1 MFAAHKTRLFDAYHQ
16 RASVTP
22 QDQAV
27 YFNAVP
33 LFVLAAA
40 YLLVTAVLGPTLWRE
55 RGRAG
60 LTDVAVALVF
70 PGIGIPAAIF
80 GVVVLIDRSP
90 VGGHVWPPFI
100 ACLIGLIPPALVGLA
115 RLDDRSNVLLS
126 STRAREAEELV
137 SLRDRELDA
146 VAGLAT
152 SLARIQEPVAAGR
165 ALLDEIEALL
175 GVEFSALA
183 LIGED
188 GREAQGLVARSSG
201 ADVDW
206 WPETRLDLA
215 DEPSGIASAYFDA
228 APVSV
233 YDVEASPLV
242 SRRIAN
248 VVGAKSAA
256 FVPLTVDERVIGVL
270 VAATTARRRAFS
282 PEDVRLMQAVAGEAA
297 IALDRTRSAAAL
309 DEALARERLVAE
321 ISRRVRSVN
330 DLDAVTRVAV
340 AETGRALGASRCFLR
355 LGEPGERLP
364 LRAEW
369 FAEGLSPIGKEAVER
384 LPASNLAARE
394 RRTVALADA
403 RKSTELDDPLL
414 GGREI
419 LERLGSRAA
428 LATPVVVFDRMI
440 GVLGLH
446 CADPRDWTDGDVSVA
461 EAVAHE
467 IGLAVH
473 AAGLLEENERRLGE
487 QSALLKAA
495 QVVTSELELNAVLQR
510 LVDEV
515 AELLRAEAVD
525 CYLLDPERGI
535 LRCAAVHGLPQ
546 EMLGFEFPSERGL
559 AGRAILRGRS
569 ALADDYAQ
577 VPEAVPHPAYE
588 GFRSA
593 IVAPM
598 RWSGEVKGVLGVGTR
613 DTARRL
619 THAEADL
626 LETFANLAALA
637 LRNAESFEERSR
649 QARVQRGFYRIA
661 SVLAEPISLEE
672 TLDALAQA
680 AAEALGGAS
689 AAVIMPGP
697 EDLRLAGLHGLPA
710 PLIRFLEEG
719 GLGGPDDPLR
729 ACARRRRVLAAPKL
743 GEDDRFD
750 ERWHRI
756 ADECGYRSLLAA
768 PVETPRSEEGG
779 LVLVFFAQER
789 RFADDDLELARNLT
803 AAARGALERSGLFEA
818 ERRSRALAQQLA
830 RTTSFLAPELDP
842 AVVLDEVVRRAPEL
856 LSADASVLRL
866 LEGDE
871 LVVGAASGAS
881 DREALEARLP
891 STARLA
897 GDAVQSRNPVAVTDA
912 REDQRL
918 LQADPVLAAGYA
930 GYAGAPLVGP
940 AGTVHGVLSVY
951 TVEPRLWAEEEIETL
966 EAFAGN
972 VSAALSSAELY
983 QNVALEKDR
992 SQAILANI
1000 ADGIV
1005 AVDRDG
1011 KVVLWNA
1018 AAETITG
1025 VPTEEALARA
1035 PSEVLQRELES
1046 PGDAPTGERLVSI
1059 RRGGEEI
1066 WLSLTEAVMRDPAG
1080 AVAGRIF
1087 AFRDISA
1094 ERVVEQMKREFV
1106 SNVSRELRSPLT
1118 SIYGFAETLLRDD
1131 VLFGEE
1137 ERGTFLRYITSEAGR
1152 LTAIVDRLLA
1162 VARLDSGDLQVNLA
1176 PTDVAAVV
1184 KEVVTAAEQT
1194 LGGSGHRF
1202 ELDLPAEQ
1210 LEADADRDKL
1220 RQIATDLVEN
1230 AVKFSPDGGT
1240 IVVSVRR
1247 RDDTVEISVDDE
1259 GIGIPESERSRIFT
1273 KFYRAESE
1281 GRDLASGG
1289 SGLGLFI
1296 AKELLAA
1303 MRGRIWVRPRD
1314 GGGSSFVFTL
1324 PLAGQALLSER
1335 E

>member
-1 MFAAHKTRLFDAYHQ
+1 
-16 RASVTP
+16 VTP

-33 LFVLAAA
+33 LLVLAAA
-40 YLLVTAVLGPTLWRE
+40 YLLVAVVLGPTLWRE
-55 RGRAG
+55 RSRAR
-60 LTDVAVALVF
+60 LTDIAVALVF

-80 GVVVLIDRSP
+80 GIVVLVDRSA
-90 VGGHVWPPFI
+90 VGGHVWPPFV
-100 ACLIGLIPPALVGLA
+100 ACLIGLVPPALVGLA
-115 RLDDRSNVLLS
+115 RWQDRSNVLLS

-146 VAGLAT
+146 VAGLAS
-152 SLARIQEPVAAGR
+152 SLARLPEPVAAGR
-165 ALLDEIEALL
+165 ALLDETVDLL
-175 GVEFSALA
+175 GVEFAALA
-183 LIGED
+183 LIGEER
-188 GREAQGLVARSSG
+188 REAHGLVARTG
-201 ADVDW
+201 GGQDIDW
-206 WPETRLDLA
+206 WAEMRIDLVA
-215 DEPSGIASAYFDA
+215 EPSGIASAYHDA
-228 APVSV
+228 APVAV

-242 SRRIAN
+242 SRRLAKAAH
-248 VVGAKSAA
+248 AKSAA

-270 VAATTARRRAFS
+270 VAATTSERRAFS
-282 PEDVRLMQAVAGEAA
+282 PEELRLMQAVAGEAA

-309 DEALARERLVAE
+309 DDALARERLVAE
-321 ISRRVRSVN
+321 ISRRVRSVH
-330 DLDAVTRVAV
+330 DLDTVTRVAV
-340 AETGRALGASRCFLR
+340 TETGRALGASRCFLR

-364 LRAEW
+364 MRAEW
-369 FAEGLSPIGKEAVER
+369 FAEGLSPIGEEAVER

-394 RRTVALADA
+394 RRTIAIADA
-403 RKSTELDDPLL
+403 RESPELEDPLL

-446 CADPRDWTDGDVSVA
+446 RPEPKPWTEGDISVA

-473 AAGLLEENERRLGE
+473 AAGLLEENEQRLGE

-495 QVVTSELELNAVLQR
+495 QVVTSELELNSVLQR

-515 AELLRAEAVD
+515 ASLLRAEAVD
-525 CYLLDPERGI
+525 CYLLDTERAV
-535 LRCAAVHGLPQ
+535 LRCAAVHGLQ
-546 EMLGFEFPSERGL
+546 QDMLGFEFPADRGL
-559 AGRAILRGRS
+559 AGRAIRRGRS

-577 VPEAVPHPAYE
+577 VPESVPHPAYK

-613 DTARRL
+613 DPARRL

-661 SVLAEPISLEE
+661 SVLADPISLEE

-689 AAVIMPGP
+689 AAVIMPGAD
-697 EDLRLAGLHGLPA
+697 ELRLAGLHGLPA
-710 PLIRFLEEG
+710 PLIGFLEEG
-719 GLGGPDDPLR
+719 LGARDDPLR
-729 ACARRRRVLAAPKL
+729 ACARRRRVLAAPRIA
-743 GEDDRFD
+743 GDDRFD
-750 ERWHRI
+750 ERWRQI

-768 PVETPRSEEGG
+768 PVETPRAEEGG
-779 LVLVFFAQER
+779 LVLVFFSEER

-818 ERRSRALAQQLA
+818 ERRQRALAQQLA
-830 RTTSFLAPELDP
+830 ETTRILTPELDP

-856 LSADASVLRL
+856 LSADAAVLRL
-866 LEGDE
+866 LEADE
-871 LVVGAASGAS
+871 LTLGAASGVTDEA
-881 DREALEARLP
+881 ALEARLP

-897 GDAVQSRNPVAVTDA
+897 GDAVQSRGPVAVPDA
-912 REDQRL
+912 RGDRRL

-930 GYAGAPLVGP
+930 GYAAAPLVGP
-940 AGTVHGVLSVY
+940 EGTVHGVLSVY
-951 TVEPRLWAEEEIETL
+951 TEQPRRWAPDEVETL
-966 EAFAGN
+966 VSFARN

-983 QNVALEKDR
+983 QRVALERDR
-992 SQAILANI
+992 SEAILANI

-1018 AAETITG
+1018 AAEEITG
-1025 VPTEEALARA
+1025 VPTEEALGRA
-1035 PSEVLQRELES
+1035 PAEVLQRELES
-1046 PGDAPTGERLVSI
+1046 PGDTPTGERLISI
-1059 RRGGEEI
+1059 RRGVEEI

-1118 SIYGFAETLLRDD
+1118 SIYGFGETLLRDD

-1137 ERGTFLRYITSEAGR
+1137 ERETFLRYITSEAGK

-1162 VARLDSGDLQVNLA
+1162 VARLDTGDLQVHLA
-1176 PTDVAAVV
+1176 PTDVGAVV
-1184 KEVVTAAEQT
+1184 QEVVGAVQQSF
-1194 LGGSGHRF
+1194 GGSGHEF
-1202 ELDLPAEQ
+1202 VVDLPAEQ
-1210 LEADADRDKL
+1210 IEADADREKL
-1220 RQIATDLVEN
+1220 RQIVTDLVEN
-1230 AVKFSPDGGT
+1230 AVKYSPAGGT
-1240 IVVSVRR
+1240 ITVSVRR
-1247 RDDTVEISVDDE
+1247 RDDAVEISVDDE
-1259 GIGIPESERSRIFT
+1259 GIGIPESERGRIFT

-1314 GGGSSFVFTL
+1314 GRGSSFVFTL

>member
-1 MFAAHKTRLFDAYHQ
+1 M
-16 RASVTP
+16 TP
-22 QDQAV
+22 QDKAV

-33 LFVLAAA
+33 LLVLAAA
-40 YLLVTAVLGPTLWRE
+40 YLLVAVVLVPTLWRE
-55 RGRAG
+55 RRHAG
-60 LTDVAVALVF
+60 LTDIAVALVF
-70 PGIGIPAAIF
+70 PGIGIPAAVF
-80 GVVVLIDRSP
+80 GVVVAVDRTP
-90 VGGHVWPPFI
+90 VGGHVWPPFA
-100 ACLIGLIPPALVGLA
+100 ACLVGLIPPALVGLS
-115 RLDDRSNVLLS
+115 RSREHSNLLLS
-126 STRAREAEELV
+126 GARAREAVELV
-137 SLRDRELDA
+137 SQRDRELDA
-146 VAGLAT
+146 VARLT
-152 SLARIQEPVAAGR
+152 SSLARLQDPVAAGR
-165 ALLDEIEALL
+165 ALLDEIVGLL
-175 GVEFSALA
+175 GIEFAALA
-183 LIGED
+183 MIGED
-188 GREAQGLVARSSG
+188 GRKAHGLVARTDG
-201 ADVDW
+201 GKDVDW
-206 WPETRLDLA
+206 WSQMSIDLV
-215 DEPSGIASAYFDA
+215 DEPSGIATAYREA
-228 APVSV
+228 SPLAV
-233 YDVEASPLV
+233 YDVQASPLV
-242 SRRIAN
+242 SHRLAN
-248 VVGAKSAA
+248 AVNAQSAA

-270 VAATTARRRAFS
+270 VAACTTARRAFS
-282 PEDVRLMQAVAGEAA
+282 SEELRLMQAVAGEAA

-309 DEALARERLVAE
+309 DDALARARLVAE
-321 ISRRVRSVN
+321 ISRRVRSVH
-330 DLDAVTRVAV
+330 DLDTVTRVAV
-340 AETGRALGASRCFLR
+340 TETGRALGASRCFLR
-355 LGEPGERLP
+355 LGEPGELP
-364 LRAEW
+364 LQAEW
-369 FAEGLSPIGKEAVER
+369 FADGLSPIGDEAVER

-394 RRTVALADA
+394 RRTFAIADVHDA
-403 RKSTELDDPLL
+403 PELDDPLL

-419 LERLGSRAA
+419 LEHLGSRAA

-446 CADPRDWTDGDVSVA
+446 RAEPRPWTEGDISVA

-467 IGLAVH
+467 VGLAVH

-515 AELLRAEAVD
+515 AGLLRVEAVD
-525 CYLLDPERGI
+525 CYLLETERGV
-535 LRCAAVHGLPQ
+535 LRCAAVHGLDQ
-546 EMLGFEFPSERGL
+546 AMVGFEFPAERGL

-577 VPEAVPHPAYE
+577 VPETVPHPAYE

-593 IVAPM
+593 VVAPM

-613 DTARRL
+613 DPARRL

-661 SVLAEPISLEE
+661 AVLAEPISLEE

-680 AAEALGGAS
+680 AADALGGAS

-697 EDLRLAGLHGLPA
+697 EGLRLAGLHGLPA

-719 GLGGPDDPLR
+719 LGGPDDPLR
-729 ACARRRRVLAAPKL
+729 ASARRRRVLAAPRIA
-743 GEDDRFD
+743 GDDRFD
-750 ERWHRI
+750 ERWRRV
-756 ADECGYRSLLAA
+756 ADECGYLSVLVA
-768 PVETPRSEEGG
+768 PVEVPRSEDGG
-779 LVLVFFAQER
+779 LVLVFFGEQR

-818 ERRSRALAQQLA
+818 ERRQRALAQQLA
-830 RTTSFLAPELDP
+830 ETTRVLTPELDP
-842 AVVLDEVVRRAPEL
+842 AVVLDEVVQRAPEL
-856 LSADASVLRL
+856 LSADAAVLRT
-866 LEGDE
+866 LEADE
-871 LVVGAASGAS
+871 LVLGAASGVA
-881 DREALEARLP
+881 DEDALEARLP

-897 GDAVQSRNPVAVTDA
+897 GDAVQSRGPVVVPDA
-912 REDQRL
+912 RDDQRL

-930 GYAGAPLVGP
+930 GYAAAPLIGP
-940 AGTVHGVLSVY
+940 EGTVHGVLSVY
-951 TVEPRLWAEEEIETL
+951 TREPRLWADEEIETL
-966 EAFAGN
+966 VTFARN

-983 QNVALEKDR
+983 QNVALERDR
-992 SQAILANI
+992 SEAILKNI

-1005 AVDRDG
+1005 AVERDG

-1018 AAETITG
+1018 AAEEITG
-1025 VPTEEALARA
+1025 VPADEALGRT
-1035 PSEVLQRELES
+1035 PVEVLQRDLES

-1059 RRGGEEI
+1059 RREGEEI

-1131 VLFGEE
+1131 VLFGDE

-1162 VARLDSGDLQVNLA
+1162 VARLDTGDLQVNLTA
-1176 PTDVAAVV
+1176 TDVGAVV
-1184 KEVVTAAEQT
+1184 REVVGIAEQT
-1194 LGGSGHRF
+1194 LGGGGHEF
-1202 ELDLPAEQ
+1202 VLDLPPE
-1210 LEADADRDKL
+1210 EIKADADRDKL
-1220 RQIATDLVEN
+1220 RQIVTDLVEN
-1230 AVKFSPDGGT
+1230 AVKYSPDGGAIT
-1240 IVVSVRR
+1240 VAVRR
-1247 RDDTVEISVDDE
+1247 RDDSVEISVDDE
-1259 GIGIPESERSRIFT
+1259 GIGVPESESSRIFT

-1296 AKELLAA
+1296 AKELLLA
-1303 MRGRIWVRPRD
+1303 MRGRIWVRQKD
-1314 GGGSSFVFTL
+1314 GRGSSFVFTL